1 MEEKR
6 KNYLKLEES
15 KKKKQIFKSS
25 EQLEKEKQDGRWN
38 TGKIREELCLIHEAY
53 QFFRIKY
60 KKRYENYIPSPSMLL
75 KENKKIEK

>member
-6 KNYLKLEES
+6 KNYLKLEEANT
-15 KKKKQIFKSS
+15 KRQNFKSP
-25 EQLEKEKQDGRWN
+25 EQLEREKQYSKWN

-60 KKRYENYIPSPSMLL
+60 RKRYGDCIPHPNRFL
-75 KENKKIEK
+75 K